1 VAACVFVCF
10 LFSVVVLLLVF
21 SCLLFLLLFLA
32 VSVFGFRPLGTWFVS
47 WAYFVL
53 LVHFS
58 AY

>member
-32 VSVFGFRPLGTWFVS
+32 VFGFRPLGPWFVS

-58 AY
+58 AYQ